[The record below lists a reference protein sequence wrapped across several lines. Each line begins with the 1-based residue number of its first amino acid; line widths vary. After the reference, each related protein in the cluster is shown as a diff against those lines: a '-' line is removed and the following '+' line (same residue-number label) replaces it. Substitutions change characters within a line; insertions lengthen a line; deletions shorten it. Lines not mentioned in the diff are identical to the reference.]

1 MQQDIFNMM
10 VEINKTTTE
19 SLKKLSEINMRAYEA
34 AMNKQLE
41 VANLMVDS
49 GVGALELA
57 RDVRDANDVGD
68 FLAKQADLTQK
79 TVDKLMG
86 VAQESVKLSAD
97 TRDELMKWMEEGVA
111 EAAKMK
117 SVATPAA
124 TTKKAA

>member
-1 MQQDIFNMM
+1 MQQDIFNML

-19 SLKKLSEINMRAYEA
+19 SLKKLSDINMRAYESA
-34 AMNKQLE
+34 LKKQLE
-41 VANLMVDS
+41 VANLVVES
-49 GVGALELA
+49 GVGTLELA

-79 TVDKLMG
+79 TADKMMG

-117 SVATPAA
+117 SVATPATA
-124 TTKKAA
+124 KKAA